1 MCASRLANE
10 ETEST
15 TMLQKQST
23 LFAAV
28 LVAGLGVFMRSP
40 ATEAQT
46 KSMHEANEPVSGY
59 PALSGIRVDVRSPFR
74 VNGADELV
82 HVNAQYNQVRG
93 SGRTHLGV
101 DLRGARGKEQ
111 YAVHGNGTVRMAS
124 NDACEPAGF
133 GGYGRFVAI
142 QHTHTANGKTYAF
155 QSFHAHLTTIN
166 TSQGASVG
174 STAIIGK
181 TGGSGNCSDTT
192 YAPHAHIEFRVP
204 TASGVGETRYAP
216 GVFYQ
221 HQGEWGL
228 STSFINHIAGRAP
241 SEIGFRIAAQVSGCN
256 IPVPVKPSSV
266 RLYYRKEGSST
277 WLGPAGMNVQF
288 DGYTYYRDMADLLG
302 SDNYVAEYYVSAADP
317 TWPISRCKPGA
328 TTYRAWRPYRY
339 VGTGTPPSDRPFS
352 KQIGVAFTSAWE
364 QLAADASWLDN
375 GNPDEKAAANVV
387 LNTTIDEAEIS
398 LLGRVLGQEDGYW
411 VLQDCGDDFTCSGS
425 LEQQFLVAVE
435 HEGTADLREG
445 MRASIHG
452 EWGGDSKGRDIVVV
466 SSEFGIEP
474 KDLLGEN

>member
-1 MCASRLANE
+1 
-10 ETEST
+10 
-15 TMLQKQST
+15 MLQKKST
-23 LFAAV
+23 LFAAA
-28 LVAGLGVFMRSP
+28 LVAGLGVFLESS

-59 PALSGIRVDVRSPFR
+59 PALSEIRVDVRSPFR

-111 YAVHGNGTVRMAS
+111 YAVYGNGTVRMAS
-124 NDACEPAGF
+124 SEPCEPAGF

-155 QSFHAHLTTIN
+155 QSFHAHLTTVN
-166 TSQGASVG
+166 TSQGATVH
-174 STAIIGK
+174 STAVIGK
-181 TGGSGNCSDTT
+181 TGGSGNCSNTT

-204 TASGVGETRYAP
+204 TTSGVGETRYAP

-228 STSFINHIAGRAP
+228 STSFINHIAGRTP
-241 SEIGFRIAAQVSGCN
+241 TEIGFRIGAQVSGCN
-256 IPVPVKPSSV
+256 IPVPVKPGSV
-266 RLYYRKEGSST
+266 KLYYRKQGTST
-277 WLGPAGMNVQF
+277 WQGPASMIVQF
-288 DGYTYYRDMADLLG
+288 DGITYYRDMTELLG
-302 SDNYVAEYYVSAADP
+302 DDNYVAEYYVSANDP
-317 TWPISRCKPGA
+317 TWPISKCKPGN

-352 KQIGVAFTSAWE
+352 KQIGVAFQSAWE
-364 QLAADASWLDN
+364 RLEADASWLDH
-375 GNPDEKAAANVV
+375 GNPAEKAAASAV
-387 LNTTIDEAEIS
+387 LNTTIDETELN
-398 LLGRVLGQEDGYW
+398 LLGRVIGQENGYW

-425 LEQQFLVAVE
+425 QEQQFLLAVE
-435 HEGTADLREG
+435 HAGAADLAEG
-445 MRASIHG
+445 MRAVIHG
-452 EWGGDSKGRDIVVV
+452 DWGGQSKGRDIVIV

-474 KDLLGEN
+474 KELLGEN